1 MAYGAEWVPIASLAF
16 AAAGTSYG
24 VYSGERASDR
34 QKQASRAQAAAQ
46 NSAEAAAARQERA
59 AMEEQRKAQAAPD
72 LMSIFDRELRRGAA
86 GAAPT
91 LTGAANGTTGALGS
105 KGALGA

>member
-1 MAYGAEWVPIASLAF
+1 MAYGLEIAALSV
-16 AAAGTSYG
+16 AAVGTGYG
-24 VYSGERASDR
+24 IYSGERSSVQ
-34 QKQASRAQAAAQ
+34 QKKASRAQAAAQ
-46 NSAEAAAARQERA
+46 NSADAAAARQERA
-59 AMEEQRKAQAAPD
+59 AMEEQKRAQAAPD

-91 LTGAANGTTGALGS
+91 LTGAANGTTGMLGS